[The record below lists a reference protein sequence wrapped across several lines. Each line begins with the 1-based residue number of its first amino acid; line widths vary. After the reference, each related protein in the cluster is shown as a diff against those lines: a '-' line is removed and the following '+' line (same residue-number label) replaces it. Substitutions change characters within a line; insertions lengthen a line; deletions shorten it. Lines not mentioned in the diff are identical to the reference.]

1 MIQTMFIAFVTI
13 LAFSVRWLLCRR
25 TSSLSVTQGS
35 MIGASAG
42 DPAKRKIVP
51 ALFALDY
58 EGLLPEVG
66 FWHQLELK
74 KGKIITVL

>member
-1 MIQTMFIAFVTI
+1 M
-13 LAFSVRWLLCRR
+13 
-25 TSSLSVTQGS
+25 SVTQGS

-74 KGKIITVL
+74 K